1 MNAVRYPLME
11 IAQRQQRN
19 MMCFNI
25 EQMEEYKTQQ
35 ESKQCQQ
42 ISRNEKP
49 EMMLYLLPLSCLSS
63 YHNL

>member
-19 MMCFNI
+19 MMCLNI

-35 ESKQCQQ
+35 ESKQCLQ
-42 ISRNEKP
+42 ISLNEKT
-49 EMMLYLLPLSCLSS
+49 EIMLYLLPLSCLSS